1 MDERDVRGEASSLAR
16 EQSLQPV
23 ISPPPGRPI
32 IATKIRRRRRRRCR
46 TTDYYVIRRAPG
58 K

>member
-32 IATKIRRRRRRRCR
+32 IATKIRRRRRRCR